1 MDRIHPRLQERI
13 DHVLS
18 RRVKTADSEYERA
31 QETLFSAYDLID
43 QVQFLLP
50 PDVARHLT
58 DTLDRLLGTVVR
70 LRCRRGTNQE
80 AQELVSDMQRFAN
93 QLLMIQTAL
102 ASA

>member
-18 RRVKTADSEYERA
+18 RRGKTTDREYERA

-43 QVQFLLP
+43 QVQLLLP
-50 PDVARHLT
+50 PDVARHLVE
-58 DTLDRLLGTVVR
+58 TLDRLLGTVVR
-70 LRCRRGTNQE
+70 LRYRRGTKQE
-80 AQELVSDMQRFAN
+80 AQELVSDLSRFAN